1 MSRGPA
7 EGSGGPAG
15 PLGGPGGAARLDL
28 NLLVA
33 LDALLAEESV
43 TAAADRLGLSGPAM
57 SRTLG
62 RIRQALGDPVLVR
75 AGRHMVPTP
84 RALALRPRVRQV
96 LDDARGLF
104 TAEAEADPAT
114 LARTFT
120 LSGHDIN
127 ILAFGAALL
136 RRARDEAPGV
146 TLRFLAEGPGGP
158 APLRDGAIDLEVG
171 VIDRQEPEIRVGT
184 LLQDRMVGVA
194 RAGHPLLTGTVTPR
208 RYAAAG
214 HLVDSRRG
222 RLSGPVD
229 EALAAYG
236 LRRRV
241 VGTVPTFAAALHV
254 LAGTDAVG
262 LAPERFGA
270 PAVAALGLRTFEI
283 PVELPPLAIAMAW
296 HPRHDADSGHRWL
309 RGLVRDAVGAH
320 GTPGTPAGPTQ

>member
-1 MSRGPA
+1 MSRSPGESPA
-7 EGSGGPAG
+7 GPAG
-15 PLGGPGGAARLDL
+15 PLGGAGAARLDL
-28 NLLVA
+28 NLLIA

-84 RALALRPRVRQV
+84 RALALRPRVRRV

-114 LARTFT
+114 LTRTFT
-120 LSGHDIN
+120 LSAHDSS

-136 RRARDEAPGV
+136 GRARDEAPGV

-158 APLRDGAIDLEVG
+158 APLRDGVIDLEVG
-171 VIDRQEPEIRVGT
+171 VIDRQEPEIRVET
-184 LLQDRMVGVA
+184 LFQDRMVGVA

-229 EALAAYG
+229 EALAAHG

-241 VGTVPTFAAALHV
+241 VGSVPTFAAALHV
-254 LAGTDAVG
+254 LGATDAVG
-262 LAPERFGA
+262 CAPGRLGA

-283 PVELPPLAIAMAW
+283 PVDLPPLTVAMAW

-309 RGLVRDAVGAH
+309 RGLVRDAVGEYGA
-320 GTPGTPAGPTQ
+320 PEAAPTPAQ

>member
-1 MSRGPA
+1 MSSGPG
-7 EGSGGPAG
+7 ESPGG
-15 PLGGPGGAARLDL
+15 PLGGTGATRLDL

-84 RALALRPRVRQV
+84 RALALRPRVRRV

-120 LSGHDIN
+120 LSAHDGN
-127 ILAFGAALL
+127 ILALGATLL
-136 RRARDEAPGV
+136 RRAGHEAPGV

-171 VIDRQEPEIRVGT
+171 VIDRQEPEIRVEE
-184 LLQDRMVGVA
+184 LLRDRMVGVA
-194 RAGHPLLTGTVTPR
+194 RAGHPLLSGTVTPR

-214 HLVDSRRG
+214 HLADSRRG
-222 RLSGPVD
+222 RLTGPVD
-229 EALAAYG
+229 EALAAHG

-241 VGTVPTFAAALHV
+241 VGTVPNFAAALHV
-254 LAGTDAVG
+254 LSGTDAVG
-262 LAPERFGA
+262 LALGRFGA

-283 PVELPPLAIAMAW
+283 PLELPPVVLAMAW

-309 RGLVRDAVGAH
+309 RGLVRDAAAAVGAPE
-320 GTPGTPAGPTQ
+320 TPPAPTQ